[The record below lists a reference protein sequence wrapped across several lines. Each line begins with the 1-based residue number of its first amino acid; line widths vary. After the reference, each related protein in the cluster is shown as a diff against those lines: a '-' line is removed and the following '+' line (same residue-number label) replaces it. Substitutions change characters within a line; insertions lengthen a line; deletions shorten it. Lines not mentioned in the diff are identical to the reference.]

1 MDDDDLFTK
10 IDEALGQSANERLER
25 NAAPYDGIM
34 GTLDDW
40 VPANFHREFH
50 AIRDRLLSTYEHADL
65 LGYIAEMRDMGM
77 QGDRD
82 AGEFAELVS
91 LADDLEAASPSGML
105 TGTYYRPRTPFQIMA
120 DVSILAQFQEAVRL
134 GPVEGLALL
143 TDNEHAGQV
152 IHGKKFP
159 GRKPGSYAPWK
170 KWIERKL
177 KKDNALKPAALWELF
192 KAKPLRGWR
201 AVESAKI
208 GQYLE
213 SPTGSDDDVTYKR
226 FQDAVGEVRRDLKK
240 G

>member
-1 MDDDDLFTK
+1 MTTDIQQMLESGELPKWFPDEIREDVLQHRRDL
-10 IDEALGQSANERLER
+10 LRRHG
-25 NAAPYDGIM
+25 M
-34 GTLDDW
+34 TLDTLREAVEEIID
-40 VPANFHREFH
+40 VHREHFTDPNY
-50 AIRDRLLSTYEHADL
+50 AIYEHRSMTIRNGSPNFADRDRA
-65 LGYIAEMRDMGM
+65 
-77 QGDRD
+77 
-82 AGEFAELVS
+82 
-91 LADDLEAASPSGML
+91 
-105 TGTYYRPRTPFQIMA
+105 
-120 DVSILAQFQEAVRL
+120 ILARYLYAATL
-134 GPVEGLALL
+134 GEEKGLPLVIGN
-143 TDNEHAGQV
+143 DHAEQV

-159 GRKPGSYAPWK
+159 GRKLGSYAPWK

-177 KKDNALKPAALWELF
+177 KKDTALKPAALWEIF